1 MDTIENMPRKETLS
15 FRELPLISPGFIH
28 PRKGVL
34 REMINGSGGG
44 GGNPKGLITLIEKVL
59 QNKLYQC

>member
-1 MDTIENMPRKETLS
+1 MWKMDTIENMPRKETLS

-44 GGNPKGLITLIEKVL
+44 GIPRGL
-59 QNKLYQC
+59 

>member
-1 MDTIENMPRKETLS
+1 MWMVNTVENMPRKETLS

-28 PRKGVL
+28 LRKGVL
-34 REMINGSGGG
+34 REVIRRVY
-44 GGNPKGLITLIEKVL
+44 PRGLITLTEKVL

>member
-1 MDTIENMPRKETLS
+1 MWKMDTIENMPRKETLS

-44 GGNPKGLITLIEKVL
+44 GGESQGAYNLNRKSASK
-59 QNKLYQC
+59 

>member
-1 MDTIENMPRKETLS
+1 MPRKETLS

-28 PRKGVL
+28 LRKGVL
-34 REMINGSGGG
+34 REVINGSGGG
-44 GGNPKGLITLIEKVL
+44 GGVYPRGLITLIEKLL

>member
-34 REMINGSGGG
+34 REMINESGG

-59 QNKLYQC
+59 